1 MTETRYSINLL
12 LLRYQSVQEAG
23 IVIDA
28 IFKKEFTDPLE
39 VSLQGGSQ
47 SSEVKVSSA
56 PGASRDSMSFL
67 KDSLVCR
74 S

>member
-1 MTETRYSINLL
+1 M
-12 LLRYQSVQEAG
+12 QEAG
-23 IVIDA
+23 IVISV
-28 IFKKEFTDPLE
+28 ISVKEFIDPLG

-56 PGASRDSMSFL
+56 PGASRDPVSFL
-67 KDSLVCR
+67 LESLVCR